1 MIYTGLSL
9 DTDSNTAGREA
20 AGTAAAKFNADD
32 SASWVLAFC
41 GGRHKPEVILD
52 GIRSELGDI
61 PIYGGAAV
69 GLITNDT
76 LGNTG
81 YECGLAAFSSE
92 FPVHGSVVVDTLRS
106 GEFQAGTDLGRK
118 LREAAVDGDSVVIF
132 YDNLRSTPPP
142 VLYSGSQLMNGLY
155 EGLEGRQLHI
165 FGAGLVGDFTFS
177 PSFIFDGS
185 NSVRH
190 SAIALILP
198 RALLPHTKI
207 MHGCTPISSFMEI
220 TKIEGAV
227 LHELDGKRATDVFSE
242 MLGLD
247 KGSLKEDDIPFLVTL
262 GQKQGDPFA
271 PFSED
276 IYVNRLIINS
286 DPETGTITLFESDFQ
301 QGSKV
306 QIMSRDT
313 HIMLDSVKKQTQ
325 HLMNSITTDDAE
337 FAFYIDCAGRASRF
351 CGSETEEAWAAS
363 KGIGNMMPFLG
374 FYSGVEIAPFF
385 GRSRPLDWTGV
396 LTIFTR
402 KSRKQSG

>member
-9 DTDSNTAGREA
+9 DTDSSKAGREA
-20 AGTAAAKFNADD
+20 ARTAAGKFGTDD
-32 SASWVLAFC
+32 SVSWVLAFC
-41 GGRHKPEVILD
+41 GGRHQPEVILD
-52 GIRSELGDI
+52 GIRSELGNI

-69 GLITNDT
+69 GLITNET

-81 YECGLAAFSSE
+81 YECGLAVFSAAFPE
-92 FPVHGSVVVDTLRS
+92 HGSIVADNLQS

-118 LREAAVDGDSVVIF
+118 LSKAAIDGDSVVIF

-142 VLYSGSQLMNGLY
+142 LLYSGSKLMNGLY
-155 EGLEGRQLHI
+155 EGLAGKQLHI
-165 FGAGLVGDFTFS
+165 FGAGMVGDFTFS
-177 PSFIFDGS
+177 PSFIFDGT
-185 NSVRH
+185 NAVKH
-190 SAIALILP
+190 SAIAVILP
-198 RALLPHTKI
+198 RALSPHTKI

-227 LHELDGKRATDVFSE
+227 LYELDGRRATDVFSK
-242 MLGLD
+242 MLGIDEEFLRD
-247 KGSLKEDDIPFLVTL
+247 DDIPFLVTL

-276 IYVNRLIINS
+276 LYVNRLIINS
-286 DPETGTITLFESDFQ
+286 DPKTGTITLFESDFQ
-301 QGSKV
+301 QGSKI

-313 HIMLDSVKKQTQ
+313 RIMVDSVKKQTR
-325 HLMNSITTDDAE
+325 HLLSSISTDDAE

-351 CGSETEEAWAAS
+351 CGSETEEAGVATEE
-363 KGIGNMMPFLG
+363 IGNLIPFLG

-396 LTIFTR
+396 LTVFTR
-402 KSRKQSG
+402 KNQY